1 MNRLIVVSNR
11 VTLAQPSS
19 AGGLAI
25 ALNAALAQRGGL
37 WMGWSGQQTDDK
49 APAPLAI
56 STVGKIT
63 YALTDL
69 TQKDLEEYYQ
79 GFANR
84 VLWPICHYR
93 LDLAEYE
100 RKEMSGYFR
109 VNRFFAERLASLVQ
123 EGDLVWVH
131 DYHLIPLAAELR
143 RAGLRNRLGFFLH
156 IPWPPPD
163 VFFAMPVHA
172 EILKS
177 LCSYDVVGF
186 QTKYDVENFLGCL
199 QRSGLA
205 RHVGGIITTTEGKS
219 LRVGAYPIGI
229 DTARF
234 STLAAQSATSRP
246 LRKAAESLRG
256 RDLIVGADRLDYSKG
271 ITQRIDAFERFIR
284 SEKHM
289 QGKVTY
295 LQITPK
301 SRSEVPEYEAMQ
313 RVVAE
318 QAGRVNGEL
327 GTLDWVPIRYIN
339 RSVPHNLL
347 SGLYRLSKVGL
358 VTPLRDGMNL
368 VAKEY
373 VAAQSEDDPGV
384 LVLSAFAGAA
394 RELDGAI
401 KVNPYDVE
409 GIAQALSTALTMSLE
424 ERRGRWR
431 SMYDHLLEHDVQHWC
446 EWFLDD
452 LEGPPLQ

>member
-1 MNRLIVVSNR
+1 
-11 VTLAQPSS
+11 
-19 AGGLAI
+19 
-25 ALNAALAQRGGL
+25 
-37 WMGWSGQQTDDK
+37 MGWSGQQTDDK

-186 QTKYDVENFLGCL
+186 QTKYDVENFWVVCKGVA
-199 QRSGLA
+199 S
-205 RHVGGIITTTEGKS
+205 
-219 LRVGAYPIGI
+219 P
-229 DTARF
+229 DT
-234 STLAAQSATSRP
+234 
-246 LRKAAESLRG
+246 
-256 RDLIVGADRLDYSKG
+256 
-271 ITQRIDAFERFIR
+271 
-284 SEKHM
+284 
-289 QGKVTY
+289 
-295 LQITPK
+295 
-301 SRSEVPEYEAMQ
+301 
-313 RVVAE
+313 
-318 QAGRVNGEL
+318 
-327 GTLDWVPIRYIN
+327 
-339 RSVPHNLL
+339 
-347 SGLYRLSKVGL
+347 
-358 VTPLRDGMNL
+358 
-368 VAKEY
+368 
-373 VAAQSEDDPGV
+373 
-384 LVLSAFAGAA
+384 
-394 RELDGAI
+394 
-401 KVNPYDVE
+401 
-409 GIAQALSTALTMSLE
+409 
-424 ERRGRWR
+424 
-431 SMYDHLLEHDVQHWC
+431 
-446 EWFLDD
+446 
-452 LEGPPLQ
+452 